1 MKILSLASLL
11 FLAAFAQAQTFTS
24 YYAPDSINTD
34 ANALVNNVA
43 LSVSVDSNDNAWFG
57 TQEGISMFDGTTWTN
72 YTEEDGLVYNTVKAI
87 YVNAAGTIYA
97 GTDFGISQLS
107 DGNWSTLTTDNG
119 LEDNKINCIFED
131 SSNKMWFGHADGASF
146 WDGSE
151 FTNYTM
157 DDGLPFGGVAS
168 ITEDTQD
175 RIWMGTGLGGCFILE
190 DGAFTEITEDEG
202 LLSNSVRDI
211 EIAGNMK
218 WVATNIGISVFDAS
232 DMHLADH
239 DSIFTLPEPHE
250 INPVEDIKIDSQGRV
265 WAGLY
270 VDYLVSVG
278 GVSLYVGGQWHDYTE
293 EDGLAGPVV
302 GELAITSDNNVWVA
316 TSTGVTFI
324 EEVPTNIVSDDKND
338 ELAIYPNPASDWITV
353 KGLDKG
359 SVLLDVNGRKAL
371 DMKILEANTSIWIGD
386 LAAGVYFIKSGTNV
400 KRFIVK

>member
-1 MKILSLASLL
+1 MKILSIASLL

-24 YYAPDSINTD
+24 YYAPDSTNTN

-43 LSVSVDSNDNAWFG
+43 LSVAVDSNDNAWFG
-57 TQEGISMFDGTTWTN
+57 TQEGISMFNGTTWIN

-87 YVNAAGTIYA
+87 YVNAAGTMYA

-107 DGNWSTLTTDNG
+107 DGNWSTLTTDDG

-131 SSNKMWFGHADGASF
+131 SSNQMWFGHADGASL

-168 ITEDTQD
+168 IAEDTQG

-190 DGAFTEITEDEG
+190 DGILTEITEDEG

-211 EIAGNMK
+211 ETAGNMK
-218 WVATNIGISVFDAS
+218 WVATNIGISVFDGS

-265 WAGLY
+265 WAGVY

-278 GVSLYVGGQWHDYTE
+278 GVSLYVGGEWHDYTE
-293 EDGLAGPVV
+293 DDGLAGPVV
-302 GELAITSDNNVWVA
+302 GELALTSDNNVWVA

-324 EEVPTNIVSDDKND
+324 GDVPISIESEAKSNV
-338 ELAIYPNPASDWITV
+338 LVIYPNPASEWITV
-353 KGLDKG
+353 KGLEEDAT
-359 SVLLDVNGRKAL
+359 LCDMNGRKLADINAL
-371 DMKILEANTSIWIGD
+371 GTSTSIWVGD
-386 LAAGVYFIKSGTNV
+386 LEAGLYLVKSGSNV
-400 KRFIVK
+400 LRVVVQ

>member
-1 MKILSLASLL
+1 MKILSIASLL
-11 FLAAFAQAQTFTS
+11 FLSAYAQAQTFTS
-24 YYAPDSINTD
+24 YYAPDSTN

-43 LSVSVDSNDNAWFG
+43 LSVAVDSNDNAWFG

-72 YTEEDGLVYNTVKAI
+72 YTDEDGLVYNTVKAI
-87 YVNAAGTIYA
+87 YVNTAGTMYA

-107 DGNWSTLTTDNG
+107 DGNWSTLTTDDG

-131 SSNKMWFGHADGASF
+131 SSNQMWFGHADGASL

-168 ITEDTQD
+168 IAEDTQG

-190 DGAFTEITEDEG
+190 DGTLTEITEDEG

-211 EIAGNMK
+211 ETAGNMK
-218 WVATNIGISVFDAS
+218 WVATNIGISVFDGS

-265 WAGLY
+265 WAGVY

-278 GVSLYVGGQWHDYTE
+278 GVSLYVGEEWHDYTE
-293 EDGLAGPVV
+293 DDGLAGPVV
-302 GELAITSDNNVWVA
+302 GELALTSDNNVWVA

-324 EEVPTNIVSDDKND
+324 GDVPTGVETLSIKPNK
-338 ELAIYPNPASDWITV
+338 LTLYPNPAKDWITIV
-353 KGLDKG
+353 SLVNDAEIFD
-359 SVLLDVNGRKAL
+359 LNGRKVMNVGVL
-371 DMKILEANTSIWIGD
+371 GQPTLIWVGD
-386 LAAGVYFIKSGTNV
+386 LEAGVYLIRAGMSVEK
-400 KRFIVK
+400 IVVQ